1 MKKVNLELTKEQYK
15 ELLKLVY
22 LGDWVIDE
30 PENMVLNELV
40 QTIFAQSKEIGLG
53 KLMEHN
59 KEMDLFMPSGD
70 FEDEVVDIVEDY
82 EEDSFWDHLIYR
94 LAERDLHVKLGKE
107 ADAMSMEAKIDML
120 DPLTEKYV
128 KEFEAKGLENLMIK
142 SSHLKKV

>member
-15 ELLKLVY
+15 ELMKLIY

-40 QTIFAQSKEIGLG
+40 QIIFEQSKEIGLG
-53 KLMEHN
+53 KLIEFD
-59 KEMDLFMPSGD
+59 KEAELFMPSGD
-70 FEDEVVDIVEDY
+70 FEDEMIDIIQDY
-82 EEDSFWDHLIYR
+82 EEDSFWEHLIYR
-94 LAERDLHVKLGKE
+94 LSDRDLHVKLGKE
-107 ADAMSMEAKIDML
+107 AEEMSMEAKIDML

-128 KEFEAKGLENLMIK
+128 TEFEKNGVENLMVK

>member
-30 PENMVLNELV
+30 PENMVLNVLV
-40 QTIFAQSKEIGLG
+40 QTVFAQSKEIGLG

-59 KEMDLFMPSGD
+59 KKMDLFMPSGD
-70 FEDEVVDIVEDY
+70 FEDEVVDIIEDY

-128 KEFEAKGLENLMIK
+128 KEFETNGLENLMIK